1 MKYFIGLLF
10 IAVGIWM
17 VMKTEWI
24 LQNVGSNAWAE
35 ANLGTNGGS
44 RLLYKL
50 IGMALIFIGFV
61 VVTNMYEGFMM
72 AIFGKLIV
80 R

>member
-1 MKYFIGLLF
+1 
-10 IAVGIWM
+10 M

>member
-10 IAVGIWM
+10 IVVGIWM